1 MKKPLSDAQVK
12 AVAEDLRKI
21 AEKYDVDFMVLAMQH
36 HETLEMWHVASA
48 DPFWV
53 MCAIRIKEMINRL
66 ADAINAANLQRMQRD
81 N

>member
-1 MKKPLSDAQVK
+1 MKKPLSDTQVK

-21 AEKYDVDFMVLAMQH
+21 AEQYDIDFMVLAMQH
-36 HETLEMWHVASA
+36 HESLELWHVATA

-53 MCAIRIKEMINRL
+53 TCAIRIKEVINNL
-66 ADAINAANLQRMQRD
+66 SDTINAANLRRIQRD